1 MVVINYRLI
10 GINSSKKLQQFV
22 INNCVQQQVLS
33 NYNCKNLK
41 EAKPKMDFSEKL
53 KKIDEEIENI
63 DTEIYILR

>member
-10 GINSSKKLQQFV
+10 GINSSKNLKQFV
-22 INNCVQQQVLS
+22 NYNCVQQQVLP
-33 NYNCKNLK
+33 NYNRKNLQ

-63 DTEIYILR
+63 DTQIYILR